1 MAIQDLKRALVT
13 PPITPGED
21 FEATFRRFYGQLALE
36 VLNVHNSIQSFSVAV
51 GAAAGFV
58 TATLPA
64 PFPDANY
71 TPIGVPVGWNTT
83 VYIAVAG
90 DITSSTVKFT
100 FGTAAPGGGGTLK
113 VLVIR

>member
-36 VLNVHNSIQSFSVAV
+36 VLNVHNSIQELSVAV
-51 GAAAGFV
+51 PGLAASV
-58 TATLPA
+58 TVSLQA

-71 TPIGVPVGWNTT
+71 CPIAIPVGWNTT
-83 VYIAVAG
+83 VFINAPG

-113 VLVIR
+113 VLVVR